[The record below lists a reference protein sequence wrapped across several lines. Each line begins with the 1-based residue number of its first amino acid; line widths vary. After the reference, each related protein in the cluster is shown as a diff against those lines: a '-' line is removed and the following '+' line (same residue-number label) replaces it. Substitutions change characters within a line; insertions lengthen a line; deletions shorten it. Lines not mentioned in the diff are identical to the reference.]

1 MATTVGAV
9 WVDVLPSMRNFT
21 KDLRKGVTGSTRGIG
36 EQAGREIG
44 DGVSDTVGRS
54 GSEGGRR
61 AGENAT
67 SSMAQAIRAG
77 ASRVGAAVDTVS
89 VAAAAGGAAAFSDA
103 FSTAMDLTRA
113 QSTVTA
119 QLGLSAAE
127 SERIGTVAGDL
138 FASGYGQSMDD
149 VANAIRGV
157 GVNISDLSSLSD
169 TELQKISQRALGL
182 ADIMGEDV
190 SRVTRGVGQL
200 MRNELVPDAEEAFDL
215 IARASQSLPQEM
227 QGELIDTIEEYSAD
241 FRQLGLD
248 GPAALGAISSAIEA
262 GARNTDLA
270 ADALREFSIRALD
283 GSDTTAEGFEA
294 IGLNAQEMVGRIEQ
308 GGPSAQ
314 SALSDVIQGIQDLD
328 GAAQEQAGVALFGT
342 QFENLGIDALAAMD
356 PATAALTDFTGAA
369 DTANEAMRDNTAT
382 QLMTAY
388 RGVASVL
395 VEELAPPLMDLADW
409 MQENPGQVRQIIT
422 VIGALAAAFIA
433 TSVAMR
439 VFTVLSATFQAGRAI
454 VSGATTA
461 ASALGRMRDG
471 FQSTQAAQSAFSGRM
486 GTIGGVLRKGW
497 DAAAGAVRTGA
508 SAVATGAQTA
518 WSAISTGASNAAGAV
533 RRGGTAAMNAA
544 RSGWD
549 TLRLRAMYAG
559 DAIKAGGTA
568 AANAARS
575 GLETLRLRAMYAG
588 DAIRSAGQRAA
599 DAARSGLTTA
609 GQAARTAGQ
618 SAMSSIRHWRDL
630 ATEQGKTAAA
640 ATRARVAT
648 IASTVAQKAAAVAS
662 RVWAVAVRVLNAA
675 MAANPIGL
683 VVVAIVALIGVA
695 IWAYKEFDWFR
706 NVVQTAWAGIQTA
719 ALWAWNNV
727 LKPIFDGLVSVI
739 QTYVIP
745 AVMWLWQNVL
755 VPAFQ
760 GIAAVITWAWQNVI
774 QPVFRLYVAYIQ
786 GVIIPVVLW
795 LWNNVITPAFQ
806 AISAIIRWAW
816 NNVIKP
822 AFTAI
827 HRFVSGTLGPIFRW
841 LWNSVITPAWNG
853 IKAAIN
859 VVWVFVRDR
868 VFSPMRDG
876 IGRVGDAFDAGKD
889 AIKTAWDGIK
899 DAAKAPV
906 RFLVNTVYNRGVVPM
921 WNKVAG
927 LVGADELK
935 TLSLP
940 EGFARGGILP
950 GYSTW
955 RQGDDQLVPMR
966 RGEGVAISEA
976 MRVPALRSELLRW
989 NAIGVRGGTGALR
1002 RYAGEGFA
1010 RGGVFGGSTDG
1021 VSLPDIPSLLV
1032 DLASKGA
1039 SAFAGLG
1046 SWEDAINVVVTPIRR
1061 ALSAIGKTGLQGI
1074 PYMATGTIRDKL
1086 VEWLDGNALGGGGG
1100 APVGSAKG
1108 VPGRVVALARAAV
1121 GKYPEVPTGSNTN
1134 AITRWYGLND
1144 QWCAMFISWLFA
1156 QANASGSLK
1165 RAKRTAWTG
1174 DYYGSG
1180 MRRVSSRA
1188 PGDVLVYGTRH
1199 VNLSLGGRATIGGNE
1214 SNNVRYSSAYPGSP
1228 AIFRPD
1234 WKGMAKG
1241 GVVGRDM
1248 LTPSMLRRIGSQD
1261 DRQNSV
1267 LYDTGGWLQPGLTLV
1282 SNQTGKPEPVLTNSQ
1297 WRQIGESRT
1306 TREGP
1311 LVENHQHFERGGA
1324 DDFADAADELVFKLR
1339 KARRGGV
1346 FAGVS

>member
-9 WVDVLPSMRNFT
+9 WVDVLPSMRNFA
-21 KDLRKGVTGSTRGIG
+21 KDLRRGVTGSTRGIG

-44 DGVSDTVGRS
+44 DGVSDAVGRS
-54 GSEGGRR
+54 GGEGGRQ

-67 SSMAQAIRAG
+67 SAMADSIRAG

-119 QLGLSAAE
+119 QLGLSASE

-157 GVNISDLSSLSD
+157 GVNISDLGSLSD
-169 TELQKISQRALGL
+169 TELQKISRSALGL

-283 GSDTTAEGFEA
+283 GSDTTAGGFEA
-294 IGLNAQEMVGRIEQ
+294 IGLNAEEMIGRIEQ
-308 GGPSAQ
+308 GGPTAQ
-314 SALSDVIQGIQDLD
+314 SALSDVIQGLQDLD

-369 DTANEAMRDNTAT
+369 DAANEAMRDNTAT

-422 VIGALAAAFIA
+422 VVGGLAAAFVA

-439 VFTVLSATFQAGRAI
+439 AFTVVSATFQAGKAI

-461 ASALGRMRDG
+461 VSALGRMRDG
-471 FQSTQAAQSAFSGRM
+471 FRSTQAAQSAFSGRM
-486 GTIGGVLRKGW
+486 GTLGGMLRKGW
-497 DAAAGAVRTGA
+497 DTAASAVRSGA
-508 SAVATGAQTA
+508 SAVASGAQTA
-518 WSAISTGASNAAGAV
+518 WTSLRSGAS
-533 RRGGTAAMNAA
+533 TAATAIGNAGRRASAAA
-544 RSGWD
+544 RTGFS
-549 TLRLRAMYAG
+549 AVAS
-559 DAIKAGGTA
+559 TA
-568 AANAARS
+568 
-575 GLETLRLRAMYAG
+575 
-588 DAIRSAGQRAA
+588 RSAGSAA
-599 DAARSGLTTA
+599 AAS
-609 GQAARTAGQ
+609 ARQWGT
-618 SAMSSIRHWRDL
+618 L
-630 ATEQGKTAAA
+630 AVEQGKAAAA

-648 IASTVAQKAAAVAS
+648 VASTVAAKAAAVAT
-662 RVWAVAVRVLNAA
+662 RVWAVAVRIFNAA
-675 MAANPIGL
+675 LAANPIGL
-683 VVVAIVALIGVA
+683 IVVGIMLLIGALIL
-695 IWAYKEFDWFR
+695 AYKRFDWFR
-706 NVVQTAWAGIQTA
+706 EFVDNAFRVIADA
-719 ALWAWNNV
+719 AMWLWENA
-727 LKPIFDGLVSVI
+727 LKPAFDGLVSII
-739 QTYVIP
+739 QTHVAP
-745 AVMWLWQNVL
+745 VVMNLWKNIL
-755 VPAFQ
+755 APAFQ
-760 GIAAVITWAWQNVI
+760 GIGQIISWVWQTII

-786 GVIIPVVLW
+786 NILVPVVLW
-795 LWNNVITPAFQ
+795 LWKSVISPVFSL
-806 AISAIIRWAW
+806 IGNLIKLWW
-816 NNVIKP
+816 NYWIKP
-822 AFTAI
+822 IFNALVWVWKKVI
-827 HRFVSGTLGPIFRW
+827 GPAAMW
-841 LWNSVITPAWNG
+841 LWKKVIQPVWTG
-853 IKAAIN
+853 IKTSIS
-859 VVWVFVRDR
+859 VVWNFIRDK
-868 VFSPMRDG
+868 VFSPMRSG
-876 IGRVGDAFDAGKD
+876 IDRVGDAFDAGRK

-899 DAAKAPV
+899 SAAKAPV
-906 RFLVNTVYNRGVVPM
+906 RFLLETVYNKGVVPM

-935 TLSLP
+935 TVRLP
-940 EGFARGGILP
+940 EGFARGGVLP

-976 MRVPALRSELLRW
+976 MRVPALRNELLTW

-1010 RGGVFGGSTDG
+1010 RGGVFGGDTSG
-1021 VSLPDIPSLLV
+1021 VTLPDIPSLLA
-1032 DLASKGA
+1032 DLVTKGA
-1039 SAFAGLG
+1039 AAFAGAG
-1046 SWEDAINVVVTPIRR
+1046 TWESALNVVVTPIRR
-1061 ALSAIGKTGLQGI
+1061 ALSAIGTKGLPGI
-1074 PYMATGTIRDKL
+1074 PYMAVGAIRDRL
-1086 VEWLDGNALGGGGG
+1086 VDWLDDNGIGGGDFTGLG
-1100 APVGSAKG
+1100 VGSARG
-1108 VPGRVVALARAAV
+1108 LPSRVLAIARGAV
-1121 GKYPEVPTGSNTN
+1121 GKYPEVPNGSNTN

-1156 QANASGSLK
+1156 QANASGSLG
-1165 RAKRTAWTG
+1165 RARRTAWTG
-1174 DYYGSG
+1174 DYYNSG

-1214 SNNVRYSSAYPGSP
+1214 SNNVRYSSSYPGSP
-1228 AIFRPD
+1228 AIFRPH
-1234 WKGMAKG
+1234 WAQTQGGYARG
-1241 GVVGRDM
+1241 GVVGQDM
-1248 LTPSMLRRIGSQD
+1248 LTASMLRRIGRQD
-1261 DRQNSV
+1261 DQQNSL

-1311 LVENHQHFERGGA
+1311 LVENHQHFNRGGA